1 MIQIWNQFFSSNM
14 PFGNQKGVPTWA
26 RTLEKFQSTS
36 AGIEDISQRGLSDL
50 QSSGNSCGK
59 ARRINE
65 DKYLGKENRFL
76 LSKLGGGA
84 DSLVEISRNKLDF
97 YFYNFTLLIFQD
109 YFYICISYF
118 TFYF

>member
-14 PFGNQKGVPTWA
+14 PFGNQKGVHLLGP
-26 RTLEKFQSTS
+26 
-36 AGIEDISQRGLSDL
+36 GLWR
-50 QSSGNSCGK
+50 NSR
-59 ARRINE
+59 APQQVLRINE

-84 DSLVEISRNKLDF
+84 NSLVEISRNKLDF

-118 TFYF
+118 MFYF